1 MIKKLNE
8 AVTDIHVLSQG
19 FILRD
24 GFAFVLGDKPAVY
37 DTLLI
42 RWPADAVGTPKF
54 AKSSRTL
61 EEHIQLINQHKLE
74 TARIICRDLSFITQC
89 PTLTKV
95 SIHPDDMGF
104 DDFDYS
110 PLYTMPNLK
119 SVCCI
124 TKYGI
129 KEQYKTDIDYAKLRN
144 LREVSM
150 AGLGHINYEKLP
162 FLESLWISNCKKH
175 RDFKEISC
183 STQLK
188 DVTLMQ
194 CALQSLDG
202 IENHSNMRSVALW
215 HNRSLTDISAL
226 EKLANTLRVID
237 IEACPK
243 ISDFSFLAMM
253 KNLEHLRLYGSNRL
267 PSLAFL
273 TTMENLEHLRLY
285 GSNRLPSLAFLK
297 EMPNLKTFT
306 FTMDVEDGDLSLCKD
321 IPYASCKNR
330 KHFNIK
336 DAQLP
341 KNLPIRAL

>member
-8 AVTDIHVLSQG
+8 PVTDIHVLSQG

-89 PTLTKV
+89 PSLTKV

-144 LREVSM
+144 LREVRI
-150 AGLGHINYEKLP
+150 AGLGHKNYETLSL
-162 FLESLWISNCKKH
+162 LESLWISNCKKH

-243 ISDFSFLAMM
+243 ISDFSFL
-253 KNLEHLRLYGSNRL
+253 
-267 PSLAFL
+267 

>member
-89 PTLTKV
+89 PSLTKV

-129 KEQYKTDIDYAKLRN
+129 KEQYKADIDYAKLRN
-144 LREVSM
+144 LREVSI
-150 AGLGHINYEKLP
+150 AGLGHKNYEKLP
-162 FLESLWISNCKKH
+162 ILESLWISNCKKH

-183 STQLK
+183 STQLQ
-188 DVTLMQ
+188 DITLMQ

-226 EKLANTLRVID
+226 EKLANTLHVID

-243 ISDFSFLAMM
+243 ISDFSFLA
-253 KNLEHLRLYGSNRL
+253 
-267 PSLAFL
+267 
-273 TTMENLEHLRLY
+273 TMENLEHLRLY

>member
-1 MIKKLNE
+1 MIEELNRR
-8 AVTDIHVLSQG
+8 VTDIYVLSQG

-61 EEHIQLINQHKLE
+61 EEHIQLINQYKLE
-74 TARIICRDLSFITQC
+74 NARIICRDLSFITQC

-95 SIHPDDMGF
+95 SIHPDDMGS
-104 DDFDYS
+104 DGFDYS
-110 PLYTMPNLK
+110 PLYAMPNLK

-129 KEQYKTDIDYAKLRN
+129 RGQYKTNIDYTKLRN
-144 LREVSM
+144 LKEVSI
-150 AGLGHINYEKLP
+150 AGLGHKDYEKLSS
-162 FLESLWISNCKKH
+162 LESLWISNCKKH

-183 STQLK
+183 STQLQ
-188 DVTLMQ
+188 DITLMQ
-194 CALQSLDG
+194 CGLRSLDG
-202 IENHSNMRSVALW
+202 IEKHSQMRSVVLS
-215 HNRSLTDISAL
+215 HNRLLTDISAL
-226 EKLANTLRVID
+226 EKLGNTLRVID

-243 ISDFSFLAMM
+243 ISDFSFLAMLV
-253 KNLEHLRLYGSNRL
+253 NLEHLRLYGSNRL
-267 PSLAFL
+267 PSLD
-273 TTMENLEHLRLY
+273 
-285 GSNRLPSLAFLK
+285 FLK

-306 FTMDVEDGDLSLCKD
+306 FTMDIEDGDLTLCKG

-330 KHFNIK
+330 KHFNVK
-336 DAQLP
+336 DAQLL
-341 KNLPIRAL
+341 KNLPTRVP